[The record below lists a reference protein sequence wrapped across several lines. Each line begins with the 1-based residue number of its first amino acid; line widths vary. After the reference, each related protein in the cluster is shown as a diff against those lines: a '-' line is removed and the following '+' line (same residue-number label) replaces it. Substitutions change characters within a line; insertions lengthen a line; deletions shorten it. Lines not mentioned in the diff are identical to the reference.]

1 MLGILFTVLL
11 LVLVVIAAVLGI
23 YVVRQQ
29 EAVIIE
35 RFGRFNRIT
44 GAGIHV
50 RIPVV
55 ETIAHTVELRT
66 LESKYS
72 LNGKTKDNVTIGMD
86 VSVQYRVAQGGAQ
99 NPTES
104 GAYRSFY
111 MLSNPVGQMG
121 SYISDA
127 LRSAIP
133 GYTLDEVFDNKD
145 LIAGNVR
152 ESVSALM
159 EGYGFD
165 VVSTLITNI
174 KLPSDVERSMNAI
187 NSAQR
192 DQQAATALA
201 EADRIK
207 TVVAAKAEAEAME
220 QTGIGI
226 ANQRRAIA
234 DGIAGSLD
242 AIKASGVSPAEANS
256 LFLYTQWCD
265 MMAGFAEQGK
275 SSTVVLPSSYSQ
287 STDLVGSLI
296 AAGEHMKPNPQQK
309 PTHNR
314 RQ

>member
-1 MLGILFTVLL
+1 MLGMFYAMLRLAGLLVLL
-11 LVLVVIAAVLGI
+11 LVVALVMGI

-29 EAVIIE
+29 EAAIIE
-35 RFGRFNRIT
+35 RFGRFSRIT

-50 RIPVV
+50 RIPFV
-55 ETIAHTVELRT
+55 EVIAHKVELRT
-66 LESKYS
+66 RESKYS

-86 VSVQYRVAQGGAQ
+86 VSVQYRVAQGGPAE
-99 NPTES
+99 PTQT
-104 GAYRSFY
+104 GAYRSYY
-111 MLSNPVGQMG
+111 MLSDPVGQMG

-145 LIAGNVR
+145 QIAGNVR

-174 KLPSDVERSMNAI
+174 ALPADVERSMNAI

-192 DQQAATALA
+192 DQQAASALA

-234 DGIAGSLD
+234 DGIAGSLE
-242 AIKASGVSPAEANS
+242 AIKASGVTPEEANR

-265 MMAGFAEQGK
+265 MMSGFAEQGK
-275 SSTVVLPSSYSQ
+275 ASTVVLPSSFDQ
-287 STDLVGSLI
+287 STDLVGGVL
-296 AAGEHMKPNPQQK
+296 AAGDHLKQS
-309 PTHNR
+309 
-314 RQ
+314 

>member
-1 MLGILFTVLL
+1 MLGIVFMTLL
-11 LVLVVIAAVLGI
+11 IVLVIVCLALGV

-29 EAVIIE
+29 EAAIIE

-66 LESKYS
+66 LEAKYS
-72 LNGKTKDNVTIGMD
+72 LNGKTRDNVTIGMD
-86 VSVQYRVAQGGAQ
+86 VSVQYRVGRASAQD
-99 NPTES
+99 PTES
-104 GAYRSFY
+104 GAYRSYY

-145 LIAGNVR
+145 QIAGNVR

-174 KLPSDVERSMNAI
+174 SLPADVERSMNAI

-192 DQQAATALA
+192 DQQAASALA

-234 DGIAGSLD
+234 DGIAGSLE
-242 AIKASGVSPAEANS
+242 AIKASGVTPEEANR

-265 MMAGFAEQGK
+265 MMSEFAEQGRA
-275 SSTVVLPSSYSQ
+275 STVVLPSSFDQ
-287 STDLVGSLI
+287 STDLVGGVLT
-296 AAGEHMKPNPQQK
+296 AGEHL
-309 PTHNR
+309 R
-314 RQ
+314 RN